1 MVCTLSSDLAAI
13 DRKLAALDE
22 TLKRVRETTDR
33 CADTLDDIKADVAE
47 CRNVVKNI
55 TKREEKYA

>member
-1 MVCTLSSDLAAI
+1 MVCSFDANLNAI

-47 CRNVVKNI
+47 CKNVVKNLAR
-55 TKREEKYA
+55 KEKYA